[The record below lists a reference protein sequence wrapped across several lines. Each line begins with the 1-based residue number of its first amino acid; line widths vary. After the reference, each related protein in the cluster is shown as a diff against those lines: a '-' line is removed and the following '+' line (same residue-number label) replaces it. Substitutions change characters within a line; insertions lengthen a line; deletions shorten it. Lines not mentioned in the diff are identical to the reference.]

1 MMAFTGAPLDLI
13 KTVAAVLMLGD
24 HINSALLEP
33 PALLVWR
40 FGRIA
45 FPLFCFVLASYIA
58 RGMDARTQVV
68 RLLVFGALT
77 QPIFNAAFP
86 WAPREANI
94 LFTLAAGAA
103 LAQGLADRSSWAQ
116 HVTFAVGA
124 LVIWWWP
131 ALARTG
137 VDFGLAGILFP
148 AALALLLRRQW
159 LHGFW
164 VLVLLFALNYG
175 AKRPS
180 DEALVLGAAVDGL
193 YAGLGSLC
201 VVACA
206 AAVSGRRRFLQR
218 YALYAFY
225 PGHLLVLAL
234 WRAWA

>member
-1 MMAFTGAPLDLI
+1 
-13 KTVAAVLMLGD
+13 
-24 HINSALLEP
+24 
-33 PALLVWR
+33 
-40 FGRIA
+40 
-45 FPLFCFVLASYIA
+45 
-58 RGMDARTQVV
+58 
-68 RLLVFGALT
+68 
-77 QPIFNAAFP
+77 
-86 WAPREANI
+86 
-94 LFTLAAGAA
+94 
-103 LAQGLADRSSWAQ
+103 
-116 HVTFAVGA
+116 
-124 LVIWWWP
+124 VIWWWP

-148 AALALLLRRQW
+148 AALALLLRRQC

>member
-1 MMAFTGAPLDLI
+1 MMAFAGASLDLI

-24 HINSALLEP
+24 HINSALVEP

-45 FPLFCFVLASYIA
+45 FPLFCFVLASHMA
-58 RGMDARTQVV
+58 RGMDTRTHVA

-77 QPIFNAAFP
+77 QPIFTAAFP
-86 WAPREANI
+86 WSPREANI
-94 LFTLAAGAA
+94 LFTLAGGAA
-103 LAQGLADRSSWAQ
+103 LAQSLAGRPSWLQ
-116 HVTFAVGA
+116 HGTFVLGA

-131 ALARTG
+131 TLARTG

-148 AALALLLRRQW
+148 AALTLLLKGEW
-159 LHGFW
+159 LHGPW
-164 VLVLLFALNYG
+164 VVVLLLALNYG
-175 AKRPS
+175 AKRPGG
-180 DEALVLGAAVDGL
+180 EALVFGVGVDGV

-206 AAVSGRRRFLQR
+206 AAVSGRPRFLPR

-225 PGHLLVLAL
+225 PGHLLALAL

>member
-1 MMAFTGAPLDLI
+1 MAFAGASLDLI

-24 HINSALLEP
+24 HINSALVEP

-45 FPLFCFVLASYIA
+45 FPLFCFVLASHIA
-58 RGMDARTQVV
+58 RGMDTRTHVA

-77 QPIFNAAFP
+77 QPIFTAAFP
-86 WAPREANI
+86 WSPREANI
-94 LFTLAAGAA
+94 LFTLAGGAA
-103 LAQGLADRSSWAQ
+103 LAQSLAGRPSWLQ
-116 HVTFAVGA
+116 HGTFALGA

-131 ALARTG
+131 TLARTG

-148 AALALLLRRQW
+148 AALTLLLKGEW
-159 LHGFW
+159 LHGPW
-164 VLVLLFALNYG
+164 VVVLLLALNYG
-175 AKRPS
+175 AKRPGG
-180 DEALVLGAAVDGL
+180 EALVLGAGVDGV

-201 VVACA
+201 VLACA
-206 AAVSGRRRFLQR
+206 AAVSGRPRFLPR

-225 PGHLLVLAL
+225 PGHLLALAL